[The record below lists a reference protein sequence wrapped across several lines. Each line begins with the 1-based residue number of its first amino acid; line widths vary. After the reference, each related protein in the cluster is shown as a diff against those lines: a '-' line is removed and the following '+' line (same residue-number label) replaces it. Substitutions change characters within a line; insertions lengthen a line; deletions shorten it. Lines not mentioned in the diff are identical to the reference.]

1 MKTKNDVTILFVDD
15 EPDLLAALQRFLRR
29 ETCQNLF
36 ASSGK
41 EALEILEKTHVD
53 IIISDLHMPEMNGLE
68 LLAKVKKCYPAII
81 RLILSATREVE
92 QAIEAINKGE
102 VYRFISKPLRP
113 DQFKLTIRDV
123 IDYHLLIR
131 ENKEMM
137 TGIEKRLLQEF
148 PVKNLPG
155 AKIASLM
162 ISAGDLSGDFTDYY
176 YYSDKKLDILVG
188 DVMGKGVQSS
198 LVAASIKQ
206 KFAKTL
212 AICNSGLGYCE
223 KTCFPKIQDQA
234 DLSQVVSNVHA
245 CCIKSLLDLEI
256 FATLDYARIDLEAGK
271 MSLVDCGHP
280 PVIHYQKQKGKCT
293 YHKCSNMP
301 LGMIAEQDYEVLTV
315 DLNSGDVV
323 LFYSDGIIE
332 AESSSGD
339 LYGTERL
346 VSKVEECWELSP
358 ESLIEAIRED
368 VDRFSKSETFPD
380 DLTCVALKLDE

>member
-1 MKTKNDVTILFVDD
+1 
-15 EPDLLAALQRFLRR
+15 
-29 ETCQNLF
+29 
-36 ASSGK
+36 
-41 EALEILEKTHVD
+41 
-53 IIISDLHMPEMNGLE
+53 
-68 LLAKVKKCYPAII
+68 
-81 RLILSATREVE
+81 
-92 QAIEAINKGE
+92 
-102 VYRFISKPLRP
+102 
-113 DQFKLTIRDV
+113 
-123 IDYHLLIR
+123 
-131 ENKEMM
+131 
-137 TGIEKRLLQEF
+137 
-148 PVKNLPG
+148 
-155 AKIASLM
+155 M